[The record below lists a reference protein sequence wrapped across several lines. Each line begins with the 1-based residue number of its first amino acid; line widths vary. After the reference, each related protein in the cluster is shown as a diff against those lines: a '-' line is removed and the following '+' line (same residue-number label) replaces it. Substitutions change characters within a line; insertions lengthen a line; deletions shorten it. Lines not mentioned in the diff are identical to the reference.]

1 MSDHYTVIFEGKILP
16 GKDVDSVK
24 KSLMRLL
31 NQDEMVMDRLF
42 SGKPIVIRKNVDA
55 KTAGTFRKAFE
66 TAGAICMIKQVKG
79 SGNGSEANG
88 TDRFEAKPN
97 AHQKQSVKPVSTRMF
112 KSSNGGK
119 LIVTNIESVPG
130 KNIVE
135 HFGLVSGNTIRAKH
149 IGRDI
154 MASLKN
160 LVGGELKGY
169 TQLLQESRQQAMERM
184 IEEANQL
191 GANAII
197 NVRFSTSSVAQGAAE
212 LYAYGTAV
220 SVVD

>member
-1 MSDHYTVIFEGKILP
+1 MSDHYKVIFEGTILP
-16 GKDVDSVK
+16 GKDADSVK
-24 KSLMRLL
+24 KSLMDLL

-42 SGKPIVIRKNVDA
+42 SGKPMVIRKNADA
-55 KTAGTFRKAFE
+55 ETAENFRKAFE
-66 TAGAICMIKQVKG
+66 AAGAICMIKPVEV
-79 SGNGSEANG
+79 SGNGSGATG
-88 TDRFEAKPN
+88 TDRFEATSI
-97 AHQKQSVKPVSTRMF
+97 AYQKQSVRPVSIRKF
-112 KSSNGGK
+112 KASNGRK

-130 KNIVE
+130 KNIAE

-154 MASLKN
+154 MAGLKN

-169 TQLLQESRQQAMERM
+169 TQLLQESRQQALERM
-184 IEEANQL
+184 IEEADQL